1 MVCVYCGDNT
11 HVNNSRS
18 AKKSNRT
25 WRRRVCKGCQSSF
38 TTIEEVEFPSSLLFR
53 NTLGLLEP
61 FERDKL
67 YISIYRAC
75 QHRKGA
81 VSEAK
86 ALTATVLTHLSPRI
100 DQAVLDRLAIIDVAT
115 EVLGRFDY
123 AAGIQ
128 YSAYHPL

>member
-1 MVCVYCGDNT
+1 MVCVYCGDKT
-11 HVNNSRS
+11 RVSNSRS

-25 WRRRVCKGCQSSF
+25 WRRRVCTSCKSSF

-67 YISIYRAC
+67 YISVYLAC

-81 VSEAK
+81 ISEAK
-86 ALTATVLTHLSPRI
+86 ALTATVLARLSPHI
-100 DQAVLDRLAIIDVAT
+100 NQAVLDRQIIIEVT
-115 EVLGRFDY
+115 GEVLNRFDY
-123 AAGIQ
+123 AAGVQ